1 MMDQRLRNKNA
12 NIPNSTH
19 NFGRADKFSETH
31 LWNPD
36 YYIEEE
42 LLILTSIVVKYQC
55 QILHVLL
62 RLGHMQ
68 NRKDEHINLLLL

>member
-12 NIPNSTH
+12 NIPKSTH

-36 YYIEEE
+36 NIGE
-42 LLILTSIVVKYQC
+42 LLILTSIVLKYQC
-55 QILHVLL
+55 QTLYVP
-62 RLGHMQ
+62 
-68 NRKDEHINLLLL
+68 

>member
-19 NFGRADKFSETH
+19 NFGRAHKFSETH
-31 LWNPD
+31 LWNPC
-36 YYIEEE
+36 YYIEE
-42 LLILTSIVVKYQC
+42 LLILTSIVLKYQC
-55 QILHVLL
+55 QILYVLL

-68 NRKDEHINLLLL
+68 NNEDEHINLLL